1 MLGLVNQDSIYLVS
15 KLGSIQLK
23 PVDKEEL
30 IESKKWVSAISISRK
45 FMLRPAGFAQEL
57 VSLPFP
63 VFPSEQL
70 ESQDDKPLPYATDF
84 TLKNRFKPA
93 FLDIRHIS
101 GYLNEISLDAQCTDR
116 TCTFIAILANTAV
129 VIVKRLEDFL
139 YFNIFEFEESPE
151 LLYYIA
157 AVFEQL
163 NLDRENARLVMMGE
177 IREGSQLYN
186 QFKIYFRNLHVD
198 ESNFFSRFSSN

>member
-1 MLGLVNQDSIYLVS
+1 MLGLVNQDNIYLVS

-23 PVDKEEL
+23 PVEREEL
-30 IESKKWVSAISISRK
+30 IESQKWVSAISISRK
-45 FMLRPAGFAQEL
+45 FMLRPADLTQVS

-63 VFPSEQL
+63 VYPSEQL
-70 ESQDDKPLPYATDF
+70 ASHEDKPLPYVTDF
-84 TLKNRFKPA
+84 VIQNKVKPA

-101 GYLNEISLDAQCTDR
+101 AYLKEFSMDVQCTER

-139 YFNIFEFEESPE
+139 FFNIYDFDDSLE
-151 LLYYIA
+151 LLYYITM
-157 AVFEQL
+157 VFENL
-163 NLDRENARLVMMGE
+163 DLDREDARIVLMGE

-186 QFKIYFRNLHVD
+186 QFKIYFRNLSVD
-198 ESNFFSRFSSN
+198 ESNFFARFSTN